1 MNKVK
6 KMKEMAEME
15 ENYALQYDKNTMG
28 LGNIAIS
35 ELIMSVAL
43 DSKKHAGL
51 YRAIATILEGP
62 LGITDVEYD
71 QLEDSLKKHIEIE
84 TIMIEESKALL
95 DKEEDDRVK
104 RLLEEIYQ
112 DEIRHHKFLTN
123 LLQAVLKKD
132 LIFEKE
138 IWDMI
143 WRDVPTHGAPADP
156 YI

>member
-1 MNKVK
+1 MNEAYSEIPISVLERNGFPTNWLLLSDDQRDLIKWFLNRTEELSLTVEGLEEQ
-6 KMKEMAEME
+6 KE
-15 ENYALQYDKNTMG
+15 
-28 LGNIAIS
+28 
-35 ELIMSVAL
+35 
-43 DSKKHAGL
+43 
-51 YRAIATILEGP
+51 ILE
-62 LGITDVEYD
+62 D
-71 QLEDSLKKHIEIE
+71 QLTDLEYEQLEASLKKHIEIE
-84 TIMIEESKALL
+84 TIMIEESKTLL
-95 DKEEDDRVK
+95 DKEEDGRVK